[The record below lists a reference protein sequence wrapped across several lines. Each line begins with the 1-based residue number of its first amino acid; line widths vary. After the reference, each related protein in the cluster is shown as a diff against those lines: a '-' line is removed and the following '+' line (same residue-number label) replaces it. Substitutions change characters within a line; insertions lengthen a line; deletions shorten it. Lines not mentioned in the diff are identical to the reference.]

1 MVKEFK
7 IKFEE
12 IEKLKK
18 IRPKEDKDM
27 ADLCYIRRKLDL
39 CFFYEPI
46 SIEIDGVIIN
56 AYTDEFIKER
66 RLEYPYTLPTE
77 YVTFFLENW
86 LEKVPEILSGKP
98 QKIMFWTLGWVLFH
112 RMDEKNIKIQ
122 FTKGEG
128 DARDFIAAGK
138 DFIIPI
144 DMFINEL
151 MRASKEWIETRVVYC
166 PKGEKDPDYIYIKE
180 LIEKAKQF
188 YEQYKK
194 QHNIKD

>member
-18 IRPKEDKDM
+18 IRPKKYKDM

-56 AYTDEFIKER
+56 ACTDEFIKR
-66 RLEYPYTLPTE
+66 KGFEYPYTLFTD

-98 QKIMFWTLGWVLFH
+98 QKIMFWSSDWVLFH
-112 RMDEKNIKIQ
+112 RIDEKNIKIK
-122 FTKGEG
+122 FDEY
-128 DARDFIAAGK
+128 DRDFIAAGK

-144 DMFINEL
+144 DMVINEFI
-151 MRASKEWIETRVVYC
+151 RASKEWIETRVVYC

-180 LIEKAKQF
+180 LIEKAKQL

-194 QHNIKD
+194 QHNISD

>member
-18 IRPKEDKDM
+18 VWPAFDREQKDG
-27 ADLCYIRRKLDL
+27 LDY
-39 CFFYEPI
+39 FFEPL

-56 AYTDEFIKER
+56 AYNDKVIKEDK
-66 RLEYPYTLPTE
+66 LEYPDTLFQT
-77 YVTFFLENW
+77 YVTWCLEDW
-86 LEKVPEILSGKP
+86 LSSIPDILSGKP
-98 QKIMFWTLGWVLFH
+98 QDFMLWDTNCGLILH
-112 RMDEKNIKIQ
+112 RIDEKNIKLQ
-122 FTKGEG
+122 FYEEGENEENENYN
-128 DARDFIAAGK
+128 AAGK

-151 MRASKEWIETRVVYC
+151 IRASKEWIETRVVYC

-180 LIEKAKQF
+180 KIERVKQF
-188 YEQYKK
+188 YERYKK
-194 QHNIKD
+194 LRNIND